1 MFKRQSYMFFSMWNV
16 SENHFFH
23 DCYHEETLG
32 VSEKCVFLRAVI
44 DLQQLYNNEETFM
57 LVSCMLAF
65 IYNYYGR
72 EYYIDDDWE
81 TIQFPSFELLN
92 SYLDEADSI
101 YQAGGEIEAKHAAA
115 ASLMAGTPSPIPIST
130 TASPASKESF

>member
-1 MFKRQSYMFFSMWNV
+1 M
-16 SENHFFH
+16 
-23 DCYHEETLG
+23 
-32 VSEKCVFLRAVI
+32 
-44 DLQQLYNNEETFM
+44 
-57 LVSCMLAF
+57 
-65 IYNYYGR
+65 
-72 EYYIDDDWE
+72 
-81 TIQFPSFELLN
+81 QFPPFELLN